1 MADDQEKLLIDKEET
16 VQIKDL
22 NKVTTVNNTDL
33 LLLDDGAASSNA
45 ITFKNFLKTI
55 NHQTFKG

>member
-1 MADDQEKLLIDKEET
+1 MADDQDKLLIDEQET

-33 LLLDDGAASSNA
+33 LLLDDGA
-45 ITFKNFLKTI
+45 
-55 NHQTFKG
+55 